1 MLRAHS
7 LRKDFGGLTV
17 LHPTTVE
24 FRPGEVHALM
34 GENGA
39 GKSTLMK
46 VLAGLYRADAGH
58 IEWRGTRVDF
68 SSPHDAMVA
77 GIAMIHQELM
87 PIPDLTVAE
96 NITLGRE
103 PVGSF
108 GRIDRTAQ
116 TLRTKQLLR
125 ELEVDLDPE
134 LPMRRLTVAQTQVV
148 EIAKALGREADVVLM
163 DEPTAALSDQEVA
176 ALFRAIARL
185 KSRGVAVVYTTHKM
199 EEVFRLADRIS
210 VLRDGRLVSTEAA
223 SEMSPAKL
231 IALMVGR
238 ELADIFPARSSPTDE
253 ILLEVSGLTREPAYR
268 DVSFSI
274 HRGEVVA
281 LAGLMGAGRTEVAS
295 ALYGLQPASTGK
307 IRFKGQTLSITCPAE
322 ALAAGIGMV
331 TEDRKGQGIIPALG
345 VGENITLSSLRRFSR
360 GPLIDQSAD
369 RTAARE
375 QIEAFAVKATSLDQP
390 IAQLSGGNQQKAL
403 LARNLLDGPDLI
415 ILDEP
420 TRGIDI
426 GAKAEIYLL
435 IQKLA
440 RQGKGVLLISSE
452 LPEVLS
458 LAHRIVV
465 LRRGSVAATLA
476 AATADQETVLRHAMP
491 L

>member
-1 MLRAHS
+1 

>member
-1 MLRAHS
+1 
-7 LRKDFGGLTV
+7 V
-17 LHPTTVE
+17 
-24 FRPGEVHALM
+24 
-34 GENGA
+34 
-39 GKSTLMK
+39 
-46 VLAGLYRADAGH
+46 
-58 IEWRGTRVDF
+58 EWRGSRVEF
-68 SSPHDAMVA
+68 ASPHAALEA
-77 GIAMIHQELM
+77 GIAMIHQEQM

-96 NITLGRE
+96 NITLGAE
-103 PVGSF
+103 PCGRF
-108 GRIDRTAQ
+108 GCIDRAAQ
-116 TLRTKQLLR
+116 LRRAKELLQ
-125 ELEVDLDPE
+125 ELESEIDPAK
-134 LPMRRLTVAQTQVV
+134 PMRTLTVAQTQVV
-148 EIAKALGREADVVLM
+148 EIAKALGRQADVILM
-163 DEPTAALSDQEVA
+163 DEPTAALSDHEVA

-185 KSRGVAVVYTTHKM
+185 KARGVAIVYTTHKM
-199 EEVFRLADRIS
+199 DEVFRLADRIS

>member
-46 VLAGLYRADAGH
+46 VLAGLYRPDGGH
-58 IEWRGTRVDF
+58 VEWRGSRVEF
-68 SSPHDAMVA
+68 TSPHAALEA

-103 PVGSF
+103 PMGSL

-185 KSRGVAVVYTTHKM
+185 KARGVAVVYTTHKM
-199 EEVFRLADRIS
+199 DEVFRLADRIS
-210 VLRDGRLVSTEAA
+210 VLRDGRLVSTEVA

-231 IALMVGR
+231 IAMMVGR
-238 ELADIFPARSSPTDE
+238 ELADIFPARSAPTDE
-253 ILLEVSGLTREPAYR
+253 TLLEVSGLTREPVYR
-268 DVSFSI
+268 DVSFTLQ
-274 HRGEVVA
+274 RGEVVA

-295 ALYGLQPASTGK
+295 AIYGLQTASTGT
-307 IRFKGQTLSITCPAE
+307 IRFKGQILRVACPAD

-345 VGENITLSSLRRFSR
+345 VGENITLSSLRRFAR
-360 GPLIDQSAD
+360 GPLIDRSAD

-375 QIEAFAVKATSLDQP
+375 QIGAFTVKASSPAQP

-403 LARNLLDGPDLI
+403 LARSLLDDPDLV

-426 GAKAEIYLL
+426 GAKAEIYGL

-440 RQGKGVLLISSE
+440 RSGKAVLLISSE
-452 LPEVLS
+452 LPEVLA

-465 LRRGSVAATLA
+465 LRRGSVAATLDA
-476 AATADQETVLRHAMP
+476 AAADQETVLRHAMP
-491 L
+491 F